1 MTGYQV
7 FVFLMQDE
15 DSVFQTRQVLTKI
28 CAVILLFHCTKQIN
42 QEQEFIQ
49 DLKTGQCN
57 FSMGLDQGNNNIYR
71 AKCEKNN

>member
-49 DLKTGQCN
+49 DLKTGQ
-57 FSMGLDQGNNNIYR
+57 
-71 AKCEKNN
+71 

>member
-1 MTGYQV
+1 M
-7 FVFLMQDE
+7 
-15 DSVFQTRQVLTKI
+15 LTKI